1 MQFVEVLGKLKAS
14 PKLIATYTRGGTN
27 QVAVQ
32 RRIKELSAA
41 LDGVQTSVD
50 KVWQLN
56 ADGKLSDD
64 HIRPRLD
71 KLAAERREIE
81 SSVAQAK
88 ESLAIARAQASR
100 QSDVAALVRRA
111 ATIFKRA
118 NAGERREIARALTA
132 ELGGL
137 VVDAHGKLH
146 PAK

>member
-1 MQFVEVLGKLKAS
+1 MLGKLKGS
-14 PKLIATYTRGGTN
+14 PKLIATYTRGGN

-32 RRIKELSAA
+32 RRVKELSAA
-41 LDGVQTSVD
+41 LDEIQRSVD

-71 KLAAERREIE
+71 KLAAERLEIE
-81 SSVAQAK
+81 STLAQAK

-118 NAGERREIARALTA
+118 NAGERREIARALAA
-132 ELGGL
+132 EHGGL
-137 VVDAHGKLH
+137 VVDPRGKLH